1 MDTMPSGKRRRPEM
15 TDLSH
20 LRRDF
25 PILRREE
32 EGHPVIFLDSAA
44 SAQKPV
50 AVLDAMDRMYRS
62 QYANVHRGAYRL
74 SQEATELYEDARART
89 ANFINAGSPDEI
101 IFTRGTT
108 TALNGLASSWGYDHL
123 QPGDRVVLSM
133 MEHHANIVP
142 WQLVAAR
149 TGAEL
154 VYIPL
159 TEDYEIDLDVL
170 RAKIDKRVKVVS
182 LTGMS
187 NVLGTIPPMQEIS
200 DIVHSQSD
208 AVLIVDGAQLVPHL
222 PVDVQTLGAD
232 FLAFS
237 GHKMLG
243 PTGIGVL
250 WGRPELLDE
259 MEPWEGGG
267 EMITTVDLYES
278 TWAPVPQ
285 KFEAGTPP
293 IAEAVG
299 LAAAVHYLEEVGM
312 DEVRSHDLDL
322 TAYALDRMSEVPDLV
337 QYGPTD
343 IKSRGGVI
351 SFTLGDVHP
360 HDIATILDSRG
371 ISVRAGHHCAKPL
384 MADLCVAATARASF
398 HVYNSRADVDAF
410 VDGLNEARSLFGLD

>member
-1 MDTMPSGKRRRPEM
+1 M

-25 PILRREE
+25 PILRRET

-50 AVLDAMDRMYRS
+50 PVLEAMDRFYRS

-74 SQEATELYEDARART
+74 SQEATELYEDARQRVAT
-89 ANFINAGSPDEI
+89 FINAGSPDEI
-101 IFTRGTT
+101 IFTKGTT
-108 TALNGLASSWGYDHL
+108 TALNGLSSSWGYDHL
-123 QPGDRVVLSM
+123 EAGDRIVLSM

-142 WQLVAAR
+142 WQLVAKR

-154 VYIPL
+154 VYLPL
-159 TEDYEIDLDVL
+159 TTGYDIDLDAL
-170 RAKIDKRVKVVS
+170 RSTIDSRVKIVS

-187 NVLGTIPPMQEIS
+187 NVLGTIPPMQQIS
-200 DIVHSQSD
+200 DIVRAQSE
-208 AVLIVDGAQLVPHL
+208 AVLIVDGAQLVPHAE
-222 PVDVQTLGAD
+222 VDVQTLGAD

-237 GHKMLG
+237 AHKMLG

-250 WGRPELLDE
+250 WGKPELLEE

-267 EMITTVDLYES
+267 EMISTVDLYES

-299 LAAAVHYLEEVGM
+299 LAAAVHYLEEIGM
-312 DEVRSHDLDL
+312 DAVRSHDLDL
-322 TAYALDRMSEVPDLV
+322 TEYALDRLSEVPDLI

-343 IKSRGGVI
+343 IKSRGGVV

-371 ISVRAGHHCAKPL
+371 VSVRAGHHCAKPL
-384 MADLCVAATARASF
+384 MADLCVTATARASF
-398 HVYNSRADVDAF
+398 HVYNGRDDVDALIE
-410 VDGLNEARSLFGLD
+410 GLHEARSLFGLSEG

>member
-1 MDTMPSGKRRRPEM
+1 M

-44 SAQKPV
+44 SAQKPL
-50 AVLDAMDRMYRS
+50 AVLEAMDRMYRS

-74 SQEATELYEDARART
+74 SQEATELYEDARSRT
-89 ANFINAGSPDEI
+89 AKFVNATSADEI

-108 TALNGLASSWGYDHL
+108 TALNGLASSWGFDHL
-123 QPGDRVVLSM
+123 RPGDRVILSM

-154 VYIPL
+154 VYVPL
-159 TEDYEIDLDVL
+159 TEDYQIDLDVL
-170 RAKIDKRVKVVS
+170 RSKLDERAKVVS

-187 NVLGTIPPMQEIS
+187 NVLGTIPPTQAIA
-200 DIVHSQSD
+200 DIVHSHSD
-208 AVLIVDGAQLVPHL
+208 AVLIIDGAQLVPHL
-222 PVDVQTLGAD
+222 PVNVQTLGAD

-250 WGRPELLDE
+250 WGRPELLEE

-293 IAEAVG
+293 IAEAIG
-299 LAAAVHYLEEVGM
+299 LAAAVHYLEEIGM

-343 IKSRGGVI
+343 LKSRGGVI

-410 VDGLNEARSLFGLD
+410 IEGLSEARSLFGLS

>member
-1 MDTMPSGKRRRPEM
+1 M
-15 TDLSH
+15 TNLSH

-25 PILRREE
+25 PILRREDY
-32 EGHPVIFLDSAA
+32 GHPVVFLDSAA

-50 AVLDAMDRMYRS
+50 PVLESMDRFYRA
-62 QYANVHRGAYRL
+62 QYANVHRGAYKL
-74 SQEATELYEDARART
+74 SQESTEAYEDARRRVAR
-89 ANFINAGSPDEI
+89 FLNAGSPDEI
-101 IFTRGTT
+101 IFTKGTT
-108 TALNGLASSWGYDHL
+108 TALNGLASSWGIDHL
-123 QPGDRVVLSM
+123 EPGDRIVLSL
-133 MEHHANIVP
+133 MEHHANVVP
-142 WQLVAAR
+142 WQLIAKR

-159 TEDYEIDLDVL
+159 TAEYELDLDAL
-170 RAKIDKRVKVVS
+170 RATIDQRVKVVS

-187 NVLGTIPPMQEIS
+187 NVLGTIPPMQQISEI
-200 DIVHSQSD
+200 VRAQSE
-208 AVLIVDGAQLVPHL
+208 AILIVDGAQLVPHL

-237 GHKMLG
+237 AHKMLG

-250 WGRPELLDE
+250 WGKPDLLEE

-267 EMITTVDLYES
+267 EMIATVGLYES

-299 LAAAVHYLEEVGM
+299 LAAAVHYLEEIGM
-312 DEVRSHDLDL
+312 EAVRSHDLEL
-322 TAYALDRMSEVPDLV
+322 TAYALDRLSEVPNLI

-343 IKSRGGVI
+343 VKVRGGVI

-384 MADLCVAATARASF
+384 MADLGVAATARASF
-398 HVYNSRADVDAF
+398 HVYNSREDVDAL
-410 VDGLNEARSLFGLD
+410 VAGLHEARSLFGLDEG

>member
-1 MDTMPSGKRRRPEM
+1 M

-25 PILRREE
+25 PILRRES

-44 SAQKPV
+44 SAQKPIP
-50 AVLDAMDRMYRS
+50 VLEAMDRFYRT

-74 SQEATELYEDARART
+74 SQEATEAYEDARRRVA
-89 ANFINAGSPDEI
+89 AFINAGSPDEI
-101 IFTRGTT
+101 VFTKGTT
-108 TALNGLASSWGYDHL
+108 TAMNGLASSWGFDHL
-123 QPGDRVVLSM
+123 ETGDRIVLSM

-142 WQLVAAR
+142 WQLVAKR

-154 VYIPL
+154 VYLPL
-159 TEDYEIDLDVL
+159 TADYHIDLDVM
-170 RAKIDKRVKVVS
+170 RDTIDGRVKIVS

-187 NVLGTIPPMQEIS
+187 NVLGSIPPMHEMAEI
-200 DIVHSQSD
+200 VRSQSD
-208 AVLIVDGAQLVPHL
+208 AVLIVDGAQLVPHAA
-222 PVDVQTLGAD
+222 VDVQNLGAD

-237 GHKMLG
+237 AHKMLG

-250 WGRPELLDE
+250 WGKPELLGE

-267 EMITTVDLYES
+267 EMITTVGLYES

-299 LAAAVHYLEEVGM
+299 LAAAVHYLEEIGM
-312 DEVRSHDLDL
+312 EAVRSHDLDL
-322 TAYALDRMSEVPDLV
+322 TGYALDRMTEVPDLV

-343 IKSRGGVI
+343 V
-351 SFTLGDVHP
+351 T
-360 HDIATILDSRG
+360 T
-371 ISVRAGHHCAKPL
+371 
-384 MADLCVAATARASF
+384 
-398 HVYNSRADVDAF
+398 
-410 VDGLNEARSLFGLD
+410 

>member
-142 WQLVAAR
+142 WQLVAVR

-159 TEDYEIDLDVL
+159 TEDYEIDLEVL

-293 IAEAVG
+293 IAEAIG

-410 VDGLNEARSLFGLD
+410 IDGLNEARSLFGLD

>member
-1 MDTMPSGKRRRPEM
+1 M

-32 EGHPVIFLDSAA
+32 EGHPVVFLDSAA

-50 AVLDAMDRMYRS
+50 PVLDAMDRFYRS
-62 QYANVHRGAYRL
+62 SYANVHRGAYRL
-74 SQEATELYEDARART
+74 SQEATELYEDARVRVAR
-89 ANFINAGSPDEI
+89 FINAPSSDEI

-108 TALNGLASSWGYDHL
+108 TSLNGLASSWGFDHL
-123 QPGDRVVLSM
+123 EPGDRIILSM

-159 TEDYEIDLDVL
+159 TDDFQIDLEVL
-170 RAKIDKRVKVVS
+170 AARVDERAKIVS

-187 NVLGTIPPMQEIS
+187 NVLGSVPPMQQVS
-200 DIVHSQSD
+200 DIVRSRSS
-208 AVLIVDGAQLVPHL
+208 AILIVDGAQLVPHL
-222 PVDVQTLGAD
+222 PVDVQTLGCD

-250 WGRPELLDE
+250 WGKAELLDE

-293 IAEAVG
+293 IAEAIG

-312 DEVRSHDLDL
+312 EEVRSHDLDL
-322 TAYALDRMSEVPDLV
+322 TAYALDRMAEVPDLV

-343 IKSRGGVI
+343 VKARGGVI

-371 ISVRAGHHCAKPL
+371 VSVRAGHHCAKPL

-398 HVYNSRADVDAF
+398 HVYNSRHDVDAL
-410 VDGLNEARSLFGLD
+410 VDGLHEARSLFGLNGG

>member
-1 MDTMPSGKRRRPEM
+1 M

-159 TEDYEIDLDVL
+159 TEDYEIDLEVL

-293 IAEAVG
+293 IAEAIG

-398 HVYNSRADVDAF
+398 HVYNSRADVDAL

>member
-1 MDTMPSGKRRRPEM
+1 M

-25 PILRREE
+25 PILRREA
-32 EGHPVIFLDSAA
+32 EGHPVVFLDSAA
-44 SAQKPV
+44 SAQKPGS
-50 AVLDAMDRMYRS
+50 VLDAMDRFYRS

-74 SQEATELYEDARART
+74 SQEATGLYEDARARV
-89 ANFINAGSPDEI
+89 AAFINAGSPAEI

-123 QPGDRVVLSM
+123 GAGDRVVLSM

-154 VYIPL
+154 VYAPL
-159 TEDYEIDLDVL
+159 TPEYHIDLDAL
-170 RAKIDKRVKVVS
+170 EATIDERVKIVS

-187 NVLGTIPPMQEIS
+187 NVLGSIPPMHLIADLVRARS
-200 DIVHSQSD
+200 K
-208 AVLIVDGAQLVPHL
+208 AVIIVDGAQLVPHVD
-222 PVDVQTLGAD
+222 VDVQTLGAD

-237 GHKMLG
+237 AHKMLG

-250 WGRPELLDE
+250 WGKPELLEE

-267 EMITTVDLYES
+267 EMISTVDLYES

-293 IAEAVG
+293 IAEAIG

-312 DEVRSHDLDL
+312 DAVRSHDLDL
-322 TAYALDRMSEVPDLV
+322 TAYALELMSEVPDLV

-343 IKSRGGVI
+343 IETRGGVI

-384 MADLCVAATARASF
+384 MADLGLAATARASF
-398 HVYNSRADVDAF
+398 HVYNSRNDVDALIA
-410 VDGLNEARSLFGLD
+410 GLHEARSLFGLG

>member
-1 MDTMPSGKRRRPEM
+1 M

-44 SAQKPV
+44 SAQKPL

-89 ANFINAGSPDEI
+89 ARFINAGSADEV
-101 IFTRGTT
+101 IFTKGTT
-108 TALNGLASSWGYDHL
+108 TALNGLASSWGFDHL
-123 QPGDRVVLSM
+123 QAGDRIVLSL

-159 TEDYEIDLDVL
+159 SEDYEIDLGVL
-170 RAKIDKRVKVVS
+170 RSKIDQRVKVVS

-187 NVLGTIPPMQEIS
+187 NVLGTIPPMQQIA
-200 DIVHSQSD
+200 DIVHSQSE
-208 AVLIVDGAQLVPHL
+208 AILIVDGAQLVPHL

-250 WGRPELLDE
+250 WGKPELLDE

-293 IAEAVG
+293 IAEAIG
-299 LAAAVHYLEEVGM
+299 LAAAVHYLEEIGM
-312 DEVRSHDLDL
+312 EEVRSHDLDL
-322 TAYALDRMSEVPDLV
+322 TAYALERMGEVPDLI

-343 IKSRGGVI
+343 IKARGGVI

-410 VDGLNEARSLFGLD
+410 IDGLNEARSLFGLG

>member
-1 MDTMPSGKRRRPEM
+1 M

-25 PILRREE
+25 PILRREDY
-32 EGHPVIFLDSAA
+32 GHPVVFLDSAA

-50 AVLDAMDRMYRS
+50 PVLESMDRFYRS
-62 QYANVHRGAYRL
+62 QYANVHRGAYKL
-74 SQEATELYEDARART
+74 SQEATEAYEDARRRVAS
-89 ANFINAGSPDEI
+89 FVNAGSPDEI
-101 IFTRGTT
+101 IFTKGTT
-108 TALNGLASSWGYDHL
+108 TALNGLASSWGIDHL
-123 QPGDRVVLSM
+123 EPGDRIVLSL
-133 MEHHANIVP
+133 MEHHANLVP
-142 WQLVAAR
+142 WQLIAKR

-159 TEDYEIDLDVL
+159 TSEFELDLNAL
-170 RAKIDKRVKVVS
+170 RATIDQRVKIVS

-187 NVLGTIPPMQEIS
+187 NVLGTIPPIQQIS
-200 DIVHSQSD
+200 AIVHAQSE
-208 AVLIVDGAQLVPHL
+208 AILIVDGAQLVPHL
-222 PVDVQTLGAD
+222 PVDVQSFGAD

-237 GHKMLG
+237 AHKMLG

-250 WGRPELLDE
+250 WGKPELLEE

-267 EMITTVDLYES
+267 EMIATVGLYES

-299 LAAAVHYLEEVGM
+299 LAAAVHYLEEIGM
-312 DEVRSHDLDL
+312 EAVRSHDLEL
-322 TAYALDRMSEVPDLV
+322 TAYALDRLSEVPDLI

-343 IKSRGGVI
+343 VTARGGVI

-384 MADLCVAATARASF
+384 MADLCLAATARASF
-398 HVYNSRADVDAF
+398 HVYNGREDVDALIA
-410 VDGLNEARSLFGLD
+410 GLHEARSLFGLDEG

>member
-1 MDTMPSGKRRRPEM
+1 M
-15 TDLSH
+15 TNLSH

-25 PILRREE
+25 PILRREDY
-32 EGHPVIFLDSAA
+32 GHPVVFLDSAA
-44 SAQKPV
+44 SAQKPLP
-50 AVLDAMDRMYRS
+50 VLESMDRFYRA
-62 QYANVHRGAYRL
+62 QYANVHRGAYKL
-74 SQEATELYEDARART
+74 SQESTEAYEDARRRVAR
-89 ANFINAGSPDEI
+89 FLNAGSPDEI
-101 IFTRGTT
+101 IFTKGTT
-108 TALNGLASSWGYDHL
+108 TALNGLASSWGIDHL
-123 QPGDRVVLSM
+123 EPGDRIVLSL
-133 MEHHANIVP
+133 MEHHANVVP
-142 WQLVAAR
+142 WQLIAKR

-159 TEDYEIDLDVL
+159 TAEYELDLDAL
-170 RAKIDKRVKVVS
+170 RATIDQRVKVVS

-187 NVLGTIPPMQEIS
+187 NVLGTIPPMQQISEI
-200 DIVHSQSD
+200 VRAQSE
-208 AVLIVDGAQLVPHL
+208 AILIVDGAQLVPHL

-237 GHKMLG
+237 AHKMLG

-250 WGRPELLDE
+250 WGKPDLLEE

-267 EMITTVDLYES
+267 EMIATVGLYES

-299 LAAAVHYLEEVGM
+299 LAAAVHYLEEIGM
-312 DEVRSHDLDL
+312 EAVRSHDLEL
-322 TAYALDRMSEVPDLV
+322 TAYALDRLSEVPDLI

-343 IKSRGGVI
+343 VKVRGGVI

-384 MADLCVAATARASF
+384 MADLGVAATARASF
-398 HVYNSRADVDAF
+398 HVYNSREDVDAL
-410 VDGLNEARSLFGLD
+410 VAGLHEARSLFGLDEG

>member
-1 MDTMPSGKRRRPEM
+1 M
-15 TDLSH
+15 TNLSH

-25 PILRREE
+25 PILRREDY
-32 EGHPVIFLDSAA
+32 GHPVVFLDSAA

-50 AVLDAMDRMYRS
+50 PVLESMDRFYRA
-62 QYANVHRGAYRL
+62 QYANVHRGAYKL
-74 SQEATELYEDARART
+74 SQESTEAYEDARRRVAR
-89 ANFINAGSPDEI
+89 FLNAGSPDEI
-101 IFTRGTT
+101 IFTKGTT
-108 TALNGLASSWGYDHL
+108 TALNGLASSWGIDHL
-123 QPGDRVVLSM
+123 EPGDRIVLSL
-133 MEHHANIVP
+133 MEHHANVVP
-142 WQLVAAR
+142 WQLIAKR
-149 TGAEL
+149 TGAKL

-159 TEDYEIDLDVL
+159 TAEYELDLDAL
-170 RAKIDKRVKVVS
+170 RATIDQRVKVVS

-187 NVLGTIPPMQEIS
+187 NVLGTIPPMQQISEI
-200 DIVHSQSD
+200 VRAQSE
-208 AVLIVDGAQLVPHL
+208 AILIVDGAQLVPHL

-237 GHKMLG
+237 AHKMLG

-250 WGRPELLDE
+250 WGKPDLLEE

-267 EMITTVDLYES
+267 EMIATVGLYES

-299 LAAAVHYLEEVGM
+299 LAAAVHYLEEIGM
-312 DEVRSHDLDL
+312 EAVRSHDLEL
-322 TAYALDRMSEVPDLV
+322 TAYALDRLSEVPDLI

-343 IKSRGGVI
+343 VKVRGGVI

-384 MADLCVAATARASF
+384 MADLGVAATARASF
-398 HVYNSRADVDAF
+398 HVYNSREDVDAL
-410 VDGLNEARSLFGLD
+410 VAGLHEARSLFGLDEG